1 MKTIILNL
9 NIIIISLLFAFQ
21 LGNAKTIQGKVYGLD
36 EKNEKKPLAGASI
49 KSLNSNF
56 GTITNSKGEFTL
68 NIPTKDTFVVSFV
81 GYKKRHNTSGSR
93 Y

>member
-36 EKNEKKPLAGASI
+36 EK
-49 KSLNSNF
+49 
-56 GTITNSKGEFTL
+56 
-68 NIPTKDTFVVSFV
+68 
-81 GYKKRHNTSGSR
+81 KRKETTGRRIN
-93 Y
+93 